1 MRITTSGIACREGTY
16 LLALRKA
23 GSSIGESW
31 EFPGGK
37 HRSSTETPEETLQ
50 REFREELGVPVRVGE
65 LIMTTAFSNNG
76 KTYRLQAY
84 RIELE
89 HEDFQLTEHQRTGW
103 FAPEQILELPLAAS
117 DRAVA
122 EYLAKSPFPKE

>member
-1 MRITTSGIACREGTY
+1 MRITTSGIACRNGTY

-50 REFREELGVPVRVGE
+50 REFTEELGVPVRVGE
-65 LIMTTAFSNNG
+65 LIMTNAFSNNG

-89 HEDFQLTEHQRTGW
+89 EENFQLTEHQRTAW
-103 FAPEQILELPLAAS
+103 FTPEEIVRLPLADS

-122 EYLAKSPFPKE
+122 EYLAKSQSRKE